1 MPPLT
6 NLGEDDT
13 VAQIVSVDGDVLASS
28 PMIEGL
34 PPIGDPITAGQTIGN
49 GEPLPGID
57 GDVRLLSRIVK
68 RRDGDVIVYLAAS
81 TDDINDS
88 VTTLITSLSIAVPLA
103 AGVLA
108 ALIWFLVGR
117 TLRPVEQIRAEVA
130 AIGGSELHRRVPVPE
145 GDDEIVRLARTMN
158 DMLERVDEASGR
170 QRRFVADASHELR
183 SPLTRMRSEL
193 EVDLAHPDGADP
205 TATLESVLEEVVG
218 LQRLADDLLLLARN
232 TALETPA
239 AHRQDL
245 VDLATVADRVG
256 QGIVVRDGVQVEVR
270 HDGAAPV
277 LGNATELVRAIG
289 NLADNATRH
298 ARSVARIVVSS
309 APGAV
314 TVAVE
319 DDGPGIPTGE
329 HERIFERFARLDEG
343 RSGDRRRYRPRLG
356 DRPRHHRTSRW
367 QPDRRHRLPQW
378 REIRD
383 HPPRRQRHI
392 HRHQCVAD
400 NQHQPLNA
408 TAWPTAKTERTWTE
422 FGKDVERRKPEAGST
437 VDLEVASGHV
447 VEVRTDHSQQ
457 VADGDSTV
465 AHGWKTTTG
474 QLSNCRVV

>member
-1 MPPLT
+1 MLVGIGYGLVTIQRRVLTETLEEAMTARVDELEPSIANGELPPLT

-28 PMIEGL
+28 PLIDGL
-34 PPIGDPITAGQTIGN
+34 PPIGNPITAGQTIGN

-57 GDVRLLSRIVK
+57 GDVRLLSRIVE

-81 TDDINDS
+81 TDDISDS
-88 VTTLITSLSIAVPLA
+88 VTTLITSLSIAVPLV

-108 ALIWFLVGR
+108 ALIWFVVGR

-130 AIGGSELHRRVPVPE
+130 AIGGSELHRRVPVPA

-158 DMLERVDEASGR
+158 DMLERVEEASRR

-183 SPLTRMRSEL
+183 SPLTRMRTEL

-205 TATLESVLEEVVG
+205 TATLDSVLEEVVG

-232 TALETPA
+232 TALATPA
-239 AHRQDL
+239 AHRQGL
-245 VDLATVADRVG
+245 VDLATIADRVG
-256 QGIVVRDGVQVEVR
+256 QRIVVRDDVQVEVR

-277 LGNATELVRAIG
+277 LGNATELARAIG
-289 NLADNATRH
+289 NLTDNATRH

-343 RSGDRRRYRPRLG
+343 RSATEGGTGLG
-356 DRPRHHRTSRW
+356 LAIARELIEHH
-367 QPDRRHRLPQW
+367 
-378 REIRD
+378 
-383 HPPRRQRHI
+383 
-392 HRHQCVAD
+392 
-400 NQHQPLNA
+400 
-408 TAWPTAKTERTWTE
+408 
-422 FGKDVERRKPEAGST
+422 GGSLT
-437 VDLEVASGHV
+437 VDTAYRSGARFV
-447 VEVRTDHSQQ
+447 INLP
-457 VADGDSTV
+457 AANDSSTAV
-465 AHGWKTTTG
+465 NTTPT
-474 QLSNCRVV
+474 LSTNS

>member
-28 PMIEGL
+28 PLIDGL

-57 GDVRLLSRIVK
+57 GDVRLLSRIVE
-68 RRDGDVIVYLAAS
+68 RRDGEVIVYLAAS

-88 VTTLITSLSIAVPLA
+88 VTTLITSLSIAIPLA

-158 DMLERVDEASGR
+158 DMLERVDEASRR

-239 AHRQDL
+239 AHRQGL
-245 VDLATVADRVG
+245 VDLATVVDRVG
-256 QGIVVRDGVQVEVR
+256 QGIV
-270 HDGAAPV
+270 GARRCA
-277 LGNATELVRAIG
+277 
-289 NLADNATRH
+289 
-298 ARSVARIVVSS
+298 
-309 APGAV
+309 
-314 TVAVE
+314 
-319 DDGPGIPTGE
+319 
-329 HERIFERFARLDEG
+329 G
-343 RSGDRRRYRPRLG
+343 RS
-356 DRPRHHRTSRW
+356 
-367 QPDRRHRLPQW
+367 
-378 REIRD
+378 
-383 HPPRRQRHI
+383 
-392 HRHQCVAD
+392 
-400 NQHQPLNA
+400 
-408 TAWPTAKTERTWTE
+408 PT
-422 FGKDVERRKPEAGST
+422 
-437 VDLEVASGHV
+437 
-447 VEVRTDHSQQ
+447 
-457 VADGDSTV
+457 
-465 AHGWKTTTG
+465 
-474 QLSNCRVV
+474 